1 MRPWTELT
9 ELVSRE
15 ETRLGILPAE
25 ASSATPSARLLAIVS
40 SLRAIAA
47 HETQRTQV
55 AEAALAKAELACQQL
70 RDEAA
75 AHEAA
80 ALAARGDQ
88 TELLGLLAQLLRVLE
103 ARKRQATAAA
113 LTLRGRKAA

>member
-15 ETRLGILPAE
+15 EARLGLLPAE

-47 HETQRTQV
+47 HEAQRTQT
-55 AEAALAKAELACQQL
+55 AEAALARAELACERL

-75 AHEAA
+75 AQEAI
-80 ALAARGDQ
+80 ARTAQGERA
-88 TELLGLLAQLLRVLE
+88 ELLEGLAQLLRVLE
-103 ARKRQATAAA
+103 ARKRRAIAAA
-113 LTLRGRKAA
+113 LPLEGRKAA